1 MRVLRREVGMGD
13 EVPSRS
19 RESIVQEAFARQAR
33 DFARSPLQTDPRRLR
48 RLIAFLGARPGE
60 RALDVACGPGIVMAA
75 LQRAGLLAVGID
87 LTLAMLRE
95 AASRGGCF
103 VQGDTG
109 RLPFRESTFD
119 VVVCRNS
126 LHHVSDPSGA
136 IREMARVLRPGGR
149 LVVEDMR
156 APDDESKRAYHET
169 IECLR
174 DVSHAR
180 TLTRGDLR
188 SMAAAAGLADFE
200 ELPIT
205 LVIDFDEWVD
215 RAYPPPDRREQA
227 RLMLEACVGR
237 DLCGLRVW
245 KEGDRLKFERQS
257 LLFKG
262 ARTA

>member
-1 MRVLRREVGMGD
+1 MGE
-13 EVPSRS
+13 EVPSGD
-19 RESIVQEAFARQAR
+19 RESIVRAAFARQAR

-48 RLIAFLGARPGE
+48 RLIEFLGPRPGE
-60 RALDVACGPGIVMAA
+60 RVLDVACGPGIVTAA
-75 LQRAGLLAVGID
+75 LEQAGLLACGVD
-87 LTLAMLRE
+87 LTREMLRE
-95 AASRGGCF
+95 AASRGGRF

-109 RLPFRESTFD
+109 RLPFRESSFD

-126 LHHVSDPSGA
+126 LHHVTDPSAA
-136 IREMARVLRPGGR
+136 IREMTRVLRSGGR

-156 APDDESKRAYHET
+156 APDHETKRAYHET
-169 IECLR
+169 IERLR

-180 TLTRGDLR
+180 TLTRGDLK

-205 LVIDFDEWVD
+205 RVIDFDEWVD
-215 RAYPPPDRREQA
+215 RAYPAPDRREQA
-227 RLMLEACVGR
+227 RLMLEACVDR
-237 DLCGLRVW
+237 DLCGLKVW

>member
-1 MRVLRREVGMGD
+1 MGD
-13 EVPSRS
+13 EVRSRS

-33 DFARSPLQTDPRRLR
+33 GFARSPLQTDPRRLQ
-48 RLIAFLGARPGE
+48 RLIEFVGARPGE
-60 RALDVACGPGIVMAA
+60 RALDAACGPGIVMAA
-75 LQRAGLLAVGID
+75 LRRAGLTAVGID

-95 AASRGGCF
+95 AAPGGGSL

-109 RLPFRESTFD
+109 RLPFRESAFD

-126 LHHVSDPSGA
+126 LHHVSDASAA
-136 IREMARVLRPGGR
+136 IREMARVLRPRGR

-156 APDDESKRAYHET
+156 APDDEAKRACHET
-169 IECLR
+169 LESLR

-205 LVIDFDEWVD
+205 LNIDFDEWID

-227 RLMLEACVGR
+227 RLMLEACLER